1 MQTLIRVGS
10 CGGLSE
16 SVRLGDI
23 ICATG
28 AGTDSAAISTLNNG
42 LTLPSVPNWD
52 LLFSA
57 MRIAEQK
64 QIPIVAG
71 PVFTSDLFYG
81 PSTEIFED
89 LGARGILGVE
99 MEVAGL
105 FTIAALEGAKSLA
118 LLTVSDD
125 IVRNEVMS
133 SADRENTFD
142 EMITVALEVASNQVG

>member
-1 MQTLIRVGS
+1 M
-10 CGGLSE
+10 SE

-28 AGTDSAAISTLNNG
+28 AGTDSAAIKTLNNG
-42 LTLPSVPNWD
+42 LTLPAVPSWD
-52 LLFSA
+52 LLSSA
-57 MRIAEQK
+57 MSIANQK
-64 QIPIVAG
+64 EIAVMAG

-81 PSTEIFED
+81 PNTKIFDE

-105 FTIAALEGAKSLA
+105 FTIAALEGVKALA

-125 IVRNEVMS
+125 IVRNEIMS
-133 SADRENTFD
+133 SSDRESTFD
-142 EMITVALEVASNQVG
+142 KMITVALGVASNQAD